1 VKIATLKVRS
11 LAMTD
16 FGFLIHQ
23 LLYEPATHFKVV
35 ILPLVCRDGV
45 SIAKDLPIHWEIIQR
60 WKYISAS
67 E

>member
-1 VKIATLKVRS
+1 
-11 LAMTD
+11 MTD

-45 SIAKDLPIHWEIIQR
+45 SIAKDLPIHWEILQR